1 MEAATPLLC
10 SALFSSAT
18 RQSPVALHILFLL
31 LLVYLPEPVS
41 RYLVRA
47 NPPLPPDV
55 NWSNYGAIDPP
66 APALIDWF
74 PMGSLASFLVIYVL
88 GGLTF
93 FPLLL
98 SSILIY
104 VYLTLP
110 NAPTAR
116 TPYAHDEV
124 QRPDDDEYSLKS
136 GTGTD
141 QLAEKFHRTHESDVA
156 AGYFAV
162 CREYVPGGVN
172 GKPPERTTPAG
183 EVVAAESPSVYQA
196 MYRSLF
202 DRKQTPSIE
211 PAKTN
216 GKNTK
221 RARNVFY
228 IVLRYDLHLSHTT
241 MK

>member
-1 MEAATPLLC
+1 
-10 SALFSSAT
+10 
-18 RQSPVALHILFLL
+18 
-31 LLVYLPEPVS
+31 
-41 RYLVRA
+41 
-47 NPPLPPDV
+47 
-55 NWSNYGAIDPP
+55 
-66 APALIDWF
+66 
-74 PMGSLASFLVIYVL
+74 MGSFGSFLFIYVL

-98 SSILIY
+98 ALIILY
-104 VYLTLP
+104 AYLTFP
-110 NAPTAR
+110 NAPTPR
-116 TPYAHDEV
+116 AHHSQEDV
-124 QRPDDDEYSLKS
+124 RLPGDDEYSLKS
-136 GTGTD
+136 GTD
-141 QLAEKFHRTHESDVA
+141 QLAEKFHRTHDSDVA

-211 PAKTN
+211 PAKSN
-216 GKNTK
+216 GKNAK

-228 IVLRYDLHLSHTT
+228 IVLRYVFASP
-241 MK
+241 